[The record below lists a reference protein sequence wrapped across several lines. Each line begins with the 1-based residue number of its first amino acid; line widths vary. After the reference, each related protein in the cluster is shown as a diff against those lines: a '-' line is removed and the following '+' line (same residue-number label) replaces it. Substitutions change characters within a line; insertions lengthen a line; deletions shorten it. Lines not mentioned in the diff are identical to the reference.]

1 MGVLLTRDDW
11 HDGSLLD
18 GRWALETVGVDTTEE
33 LGLQVHGIEGVGGL
47 IVVGLD
53 LSWESAV
60 SIGSKDCCCARTDDV
75 GATQITYQDS
85 LVLSLISSK
94 PLASAMIAV
103 LSFCGEL
110 RKSWARVKTVVIAWI
125 PPLECSFLVL
135 ERDSD

>member
-1 MGVLLTRDDW
+1 MYVLLTRDDW

-33 LGLQVHGIEGVGGL
+33 LSLQVHGIKRVGGL

-53 LSWESAV
+53 LSWKMCV
-60 SIGSKDCCCARTDDV
+60 SIGSQDCCCAQTDV
-75 GATQITYQDS
+75 VAATQLRYQDS
-85 LVLSLISSK
+85 LVLSLMSSK

-110 RKSWARVKTVVIAWI
+110 
-125 PPLECSFLVL
+125 
-135 ERDSD
+135 